1 MKYLQPKTLPELT
14 EALGQMTEDS
24 HLLAGCTDFLARR
37 NGTCWDAE
45 VLVSLSAMECLRR
58 IEEQNG
64 MLSVGALCTHTQVE
78 EDPLVRK
85 YFPALAEACGNVGSK
100 QVRNRGTVGGSVG
113 NASPAGDIYPVLL
126 VLNGQAEIL
135 DSKGSV
141 RRVPAE
147 QVIRGIG
154 KTTLARDEAITA
166 FLLPLPEAGT
176 VSAFAK
182 LGERPKVTIAKI
194 NLALSAK
201 TENGC
206 LKDVRIAL
214 GAVAEK
220 AFLSDEAA
228 AVLEGRPLDDLPV
241 QEFGEVL
248 SQVIRR
254 SIPTRAS
261 MPYKNEAVRGLAE
274 DLLKPL

>member
-1 MKYLQPKTLPELT
+1 MRYLQPKTLPELA
-14 EALGQMTEDS
+14 EALGQMTENS
-24 HLLAGCTDFLARR
+24 HLLAGCTDFLAKR
-37 NGTCWDAE
+37 NGTCWEADL
-45 VLVSLSAMECLRR
+45 LVSLSAMECLRR
-58 IEEQNG
+58 IGEQDG
-64 MLSVGALCTHTQVE
+64 MLSVGALCTHTRVE

-85 YFPALAEACGNVGSK
+85 YFPALVQACGNVGSK

-126 VLNGQAEIL
+126 VLGAQAEIL
-135 DSKGSV
+135 DSKGTV

-147 QVIRGIG
+147 QVIRGMG
-154 KTTLARDEAITA
+154 KTALARDEAITA
-166 FLLPLPEAGT
+166 FLLPLPEAGA

-182 LGERPKVTIAKI
+182 LGERAKVTIAKI
-194 NLALSAK
+194 NLALSGK

-206 LKDVRIAL
+206 LKDVRVAL

-220 AFLSDEAA
+220 AFLSEEAA
-228 AVLEGRPLDDLPV
+228 AVLEGRPLEDLPV
-241 QEFGEVL
+241 KEFGEVL
-248 SQVIRR
+248 SQIVRR

-274 DLLKPL
+274 DLLKLL